1 MTHVIQPFDIFNGV
15 HCETNTTG
23 CLLKQAGIE
32 LSEPMLFG
40 LGEGL
45 GFVYWNM
52 KGMGFP
58 FIGGRLKPGEI
69 TRNLAKNLPLEVE
82 FKETSSVK
90 KAWSNVKEAIDNGIA
105 VGLQLDCYHLEYFGA
120 KVHFAGH
127 FAAMYGYDDEFAY
140 LVDTSPSHGLVKSKL
155 NNLAM
160 ARNEKGSMAAKN
172 LMYTIRPPK
181 KPFDLNHSLK
191 TSIKNNAHQHINP
204 PIKNLGYKGILK
216 TSQELKSWFKQSKN
230 LEYEFTTTAMI
241 MEKAGT
247 GGALFRNMYRDFLE
261 EAYSSLGA
269 PELNQA
275 KKIFERVA
283 KDWTQVA
290 QCIHEAGENFDE
302 VRLLEARELLESL
315 SEKEFNAMSLL
326 AGQK

>member
-1 MTHVIQPFDIFNGV
+1 MTRIIQPFETFNGV
-15 HCETNTTG
+15 HCETNATG
-23 CLLKQAGIE
+23 CLLKQAGVH

-52 KGMGFP
+52 KSMGFP
-58 FIGGRLKPGEI
+58 FIGGRLKPGGI
-69 TRNLAKNLPLEVE
+69 TRNLAKNLPLEIE

-90 KAWSNVKEAIDNGIA
+90 KAWNNVKEALDQGIA

-160 ARNEKGSMAAKN
+160 ARNEKGPMAAKN
-172 LMYTIRPPK
+172 LMYTIVPPK
-181 KPFDLNHSLK
+181 TPVDLNKALR
-191 TSIKNNAHQHINP
+191 TSITNNAHQHINP
-204 PIKNLGYKGILK
+204 PIQNLGYKGILK
-216 TSQELKSWFKQSKN
+216 TSQELKKWFKESKN
-230 LEYEFTTTAMI
+230 LEYEFTTIAMI

-261 EAYSSLGA
+261 ETNSIFGEPKLH
-269 PELNQA
+269 QA
-275 KKIFERVA
+275 KTMFEGIA

-290 QCIHEAGENFDE
+290 QCIHEAGENSDE
-302 VRLLEARELLESL
+302 VRLLEACALLESL
-315 SEKEFNAMSLL
+315 SEKERQAMSLL
-326 AGQK
+326 ADHK